1 MMSDQAIA
9 KVEKYE
15 VNSGSILLG
24 TGLVVASFILFPAL
38 ASRMGLGSSVTG
50 AVRIALMRASS
61 RAINGKSEDGAD
73 ASTGGFSCH

>member
-1 MMSDQAIA
+1 MSDKVIA
-9 KVEKYE
+9 KVAKDD

-50 AVRIALMRASS
+50 AIRIALMRASS
-61 RAINGKSEDGAD
+61 RAIHGKSEDATD